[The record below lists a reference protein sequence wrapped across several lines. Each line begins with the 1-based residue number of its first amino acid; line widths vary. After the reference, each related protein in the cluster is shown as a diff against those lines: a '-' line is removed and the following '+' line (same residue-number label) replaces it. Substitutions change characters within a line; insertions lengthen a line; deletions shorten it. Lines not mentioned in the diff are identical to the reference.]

1 MKITAERVLDT
12 LKYGAFIQLREATA
26 LIKSLTDNASE
37 ASPAAIGK
45 HVFKK
50 PVPDMSGSSDLSC
63 IIVMLSLLFDEVAA
77 LRKEARALRK
87 GKEGGEE

>member
-1 MKITAERVLDT
+1 MKITAERVVDT

-45 HVFKK
+45 HVFEK
-50 PVPDMSGSSDLSC
+50 PVPDMSGSDLSY